1 MIAYQTLQTA
11 AILETIEINAADA
24 ALLILCVVNLQYM
37 STRALGQIQVGF
49 ASCL

>member
-1 MIAYQTLQTA
+1 MMAYQTLQTA
-11 AILETIEINAADA
+11 AILLTNEIYAADA
-24 ALLILCVVNLQYM
+24 ALLILCVVNVQAM